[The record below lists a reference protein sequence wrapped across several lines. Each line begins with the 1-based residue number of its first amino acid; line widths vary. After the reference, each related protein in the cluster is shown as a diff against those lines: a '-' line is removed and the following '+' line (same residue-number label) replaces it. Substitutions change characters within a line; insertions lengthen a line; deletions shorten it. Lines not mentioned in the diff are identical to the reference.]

1 MKINVYTHKFK
12 FSHGKEPRGRGWWAF
27 DIAGET
33 VYTKRS
39 MTYADAKKMAIGIAK
54 EKGKTSIYVL
64 P

>member
-12 FSHGKEPRGRGWWAF
+12 FSHGKEPRGRGFWAF

-33 VYTKRS
+33 VYSKGS
-39 MTYADAKKMAIGIAK
+39 MTYADAKKMAIEKAK
-54 EKGKTSIYVL
+54 AKGKTAIYVL